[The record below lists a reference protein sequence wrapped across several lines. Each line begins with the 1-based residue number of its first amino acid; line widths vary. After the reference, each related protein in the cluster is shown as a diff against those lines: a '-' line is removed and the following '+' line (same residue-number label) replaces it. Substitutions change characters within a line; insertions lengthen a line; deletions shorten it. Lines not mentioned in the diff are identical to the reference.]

1 MALEQKYIQAIL
13 ETATVAAR
21 LAGQKAAEEINFL
34 KVSVKNNVELVTQAD
49 GKCQKI
55 IIDHVKESFPD
66 HGFIAEEGEN
76 GKMFKLHPRGNEPIW
91 WIIDPIDGTNNFAHK
106 LPLYV
111 VSIAVMYQ
119 NEPIVAVVFDP
130 STDSMFT
137 AVKGGPALL
146 NNRKIE
152 IFDESMDKFASIG
165 MDSHFENK
173 IPQWVQNVILKTRFR
188 NLGTTALHLALVG
201 SGAFIASIAAE
212 PKLWDIAAGAL
223 IAQSA
228 GAIITNFKG
237 QKIFPIDIDAY
248 NSDKI
253 EILAANKKVHQ
264 KLVDLIN
271 SDI

>member
-1 MALEQKYIQAIL
+1 MALEQKDLRSIL

-21 LAGQKAAEEINFL
+21 VAGQKAAEEMNFL
-34 KVSVKNNVELVTQAD
+34 KVSVKNNIELVTQAD

-55 IIDHVKESFPD
+55 IIDHVKENFPD

-76 GKMFKLHPRGNEPIW
+76 GKMFKLSPRSDEPIW

-119 NEPIVAVVFDP
+119 GEPIVAVVFDP

-137 AVKGGPALL
+137 AVKGDPAKL
-146 NNRKIE
+146 NDRTIE
-152 IFDESMDKFASIG
+152 IGDESIDKFASIG
-165 MDSHFENK
+165 MDSHFQGN
-173 IPQWVQNVILKTRFR
+173 IPQWVQKIILQTRFR

-201 SGAFIASIAAE
+201 SGAFIASMAAE

-228 GAIITNFKG
+228 GAIITDFKG
-237 QKIFPIDIDAY
+237 RKIFPMDIEAY
-248 NSDKI
+248 NSGKI

>member
-1 MALEQKYIQAIL
+1 MALEQRDLRVIL

-34 KVSVKNNVELVTQAD
+34 KISVKNNVELVTQAD
-49 GKCQKI
+49 SKCQEI
-55 IIDHVKESFPD
+55 IIDHIKENFPD

-76 GKMFKLHPRGNEPIW
+76 GKMFKLTPRSPEPIW

-119 NEPIVAVVFDP
+119 NEPIVAVIFDP

-137 AVKGGPALL
+137 AVKGNSAQL
-146 NNRKIE
+146 NNRKIQTS
-152 IFDESMDKFASIG
+152 DESIDKFASIG
-165 MDSHFENK
+165 MDSHFENEL
-173 IPQWVQNVILKTRFR
+173 PQWVQKLILQTRFR

-201 SGAFIASIAAE
+201 SGALAASLAAE

-228 GAIITNFKG
+228 GAIITDFKG
-237 QKIFPIDIDAY
+237 QKIFPMDIDAY
-248 NSDKI
+248 DSDKI

-271 SDI
+271 S